1 MKITTEFT
9 QSTYDLIEIISA
21 VYLGDYALRI
31 YFNDSSNKV
40 VDFKYFLENS
50 MHPSIRKYLDEKIF
64 KEFEIVDGNLNWQD
78 YDLIFPIEDLYQG
91 NV

>member
-9 QSTYDLIEIISA
+9 QPTYDLIEIISA

-31 YFNDSSNKV
+31 YFSDSSNKV